1 MKNVIRDGKEVILTK
16 TGDILEPNEPIVEF
30 KNVSKRYKLYKDN
43 RQRIRSVFHKN
54 MKIKTKDAVKDMSF
68 SVRPGEAV
76 AFVGSNGAGKSTIL
90 KMITGVCFPTKGE
103 IEVKGRV
110 SALLELTAGFEK
122 EMTGRE
128 NIYLRGTT
136 LGLTR
141 EEISALEPE
150 IIEFA
155 DIGDYI
161 DQPVRSYSSGMK
173 ARLGFAINANVQP
186 EILIV
191 DEALSVGDADFKQKC
206 LNKVKQL
213 IADENITLL
222 LVTHNSS
229 MAEQFCERG
238 IFIKSGKMIY
248 DGDVTSAVEK
258 YEEDRLKQKQ
268 KKDAKKKRE
277 KEIEKK
283 LEREIQEERA
293 KVLSERE
300 AKNKNEKSEETKMK
314 TTLVIMAAGIGSRF
328 GGGIKQIEPVG
339 TSGELIIDYSIHD
352 AIEAGFDKVVFIIR
366 KDLDADFRE
375 VIGDRTAEKIEVD
388 YAYQELENLPEGFEA
403 GERTKPWGTGQAIL
417 ACKDVV
423 KEPFAIINADDYYG
437 KECFK
442 LIHDWLADGNA
453 KKDDKHHFCMAGFK
467 LKNTLSDNGGVTRGV
482 CKEDKGLLTEI
493 IETSGIEKIDGKAAV
508 KDGNDVKF
516 YDDDTL
522 VSMNMWGMSPEY
534 FEDLEKGFIEF
545 LSKLPEGD
553 LKSEYLI
560 PIKIGEDIADG
571 KVDVEV
577 LPTNDR
583 WFGITYHEDAA
594 AVKQEFKKLVE
605 NGVYPES
612 IK

>member
-1 MKNVIRDGKEVILTK
+1 MRTIIKDGKEVVLTK
-16 TGDILEPNEPIVEF
+16 TGDILEPGAPIVEF

-54 MKIKTKDAVKDMSF
+54 IKVKTKDAVNDMSF

-141 EEISALEPE
+141 EEISALEPD

-222 LVTHNSS
+222 LVTHNST

-238 IFIKSGKMIY
+238 IFIKSGKKIY
-248 DGDVTSAVEK
+248 DGDVSTAVEK
-258 YEEDRLKQKQ
+258 YEEDRLREKQ
-268 KKDAKKKRE
+268 KKDAKKQKE
-277 KEIEKK
+277 KAIEKK
-283 LEREIQEERA
+283 LEEEIREERA
-293 KVLSERE
+293 KILSERE
-300 AKNKNEKSEETKMK
+300 ARMKKREESEVK

-328 GGGIKQIEPVG
+328 GVGIKQIEPVG

-366 KDLDADFRE
+366 KDLYDDFRE
-375 VIGDRTAEKIEVD
+375 VIGDRTAEKVEVD

-403 GERTKPWGTGQAIL
+403 GDRKKPWGTGQAIL
-417 ACKDVV
+417 ACKDIV

-437 KECFK
+437 KESFK
-442 LIHDWLADGNA
+442 LIHDWLAEGNA
-453 KKDDKHHFCMAGFK
+453 KKNDKYHFCMAGFK

-482 CKEDKGLLTEI
+482 CKEKDGYLTDI
-493 IETSGIEKIDGKAAV
+493 VETGGIEKIDGKAAV
-508 KDGNDVKF
+508 RDGENTRF
-516 YDDDTL
+516 YDDNTL
-522 VSMNMWGMSPEY
+522 VSMNMWGMCPEY
-534 FEDLEKGFIEF
+534 FGELEDGFKEF
-545 LSKLPEGD
+545 LENLPEGD

-560 PIKIGEDIADG
+560 PIKIGEDIKDG

-583 WFGITYHEDAA
+583 WFGITYHEDLEP
-594 AVKQEFKKLVE
+594 VKQEFRKLVE